1 MGKPSAAVARFD
13 APLRAWLDEH
23 GVDAALLRQCEHR
36 SSVPCILCR
45 HMNSHN
51 KLLLALVAGLVL
63 GTGLHG
69 MAGNDAVR
77 AVSQYLIEPF
87 GQLFLRLI
95 FMSVVPLVFCGLV
108 LGVYQLG
115 QHRGLGRT
123 AGRTLLYTL
132 LASTLSVII
141 GISLVNA
148 VQPGVGLD
156 LPPDALAAQSAQ
168 MEKVRANAQAAK
180 PLTQSLLEIVPTNPV
195 QAATRALEGDMLA
208 LMFFAL
214 ILGLALSRVVTPG
227 TQNPAVS
234 VLETVY
240 EAMMDIVHL
249 VMRLAPYAVF
259 ALVFTTS
266 FKFGGELIRSL
277 SLYVLVVVAGLALQL
292 FVVYPVFLKV
302 LAGRPPGQFLKNSF
316 DVLIYAFATA
326 SSNATLP
333 KSLETATQKLHLS
346 PKISRFVLTVGATAN
361 QNGTALF
368 EGVTVIFLAQ
378 VYGID
383 LTFYQQVQV
392 VVMAIVAGIGTAGV
406 PGGSLPLIMI
416 LLQQVGIPPEGL
428 GLVLGVDR
436 FLDMCRTSV
445 NVGGDLVIAAIVDR
459 DVEPR

>member
-1 MGKPSAAVARFD
+1 MK
-13 APLRAWLDEH
+13 
-23 GVDAALLRQCEHR
+23 
-36 SSVPCILCR
+36 
-45 HMNSHN
+45 SHN

-63 GTGLHG
+63 GTLLHSLG
-69 MAGNDAVR
+69 GSEAIR
-77 AVSQYLIEPF
+77 AVAQYIIEPF

-108 LGVYQLG
+108 LGVFQLG

-123 AGRTLLYTL
+123 ASRTLLYTL
-132 LASTLSVII
+132 VASTLSVII
-141 GISLVNA
+141 GISLVNL
-148 VQPGVGLD
+148 VRPGEGLV

-168 MEKVRANAQAAK
+168 MEKVRANAHAAK
-180 PLTQSLLEIVPTNPV
+180 PLTQTLLEIVPTNPV
-195 QAATRALEGDMLA
+195 QAAARALEGDMLA

-214 ILGLALSRVVTPG
+214 ILGLALSRVVKPG
-227 TQNPAVS
+227 VQNPAIS
-234 VLETVY
+234 VMETLY

-277 SLYVLVVVAGLALQL
+277 SMYVLVVVVGLALQL
-292 FVVYPVFLKV
+292 FVVFPVMLKSI
-302 LAGRPPGQFLKNSF
+302 AGRAPVQFLRDSF

-333 KSLETATQKLHLS
+333 KALETATEKLRLS
-346 PKISRFVLTVGATAN
+346 PKTSRFVLTVGATAN

-383 LTFYQQVQV
+383 LTFYQQIQI
-392 VVMAIVAGIGTAGV
+392 VVMAIIAGIGTAGV
-406 PGGSLPLIMI
+406 PGGSLPLIML

-459 DVEPR
+459 DNEPS